1 MTTEQRL
8 KYLRIMLVVLGAT
21 ALGLYPLM
29 VLWPAGWAWHEG
41 VVNYQMMLVG
51 VYATLGVFLLLAARD
66 PMANLSLIWFTVWS
80 SVVHAGVMTVQAL
93 TEPGHMGHFVGD
105 IPALLIG
112 SAVLAF
118 LTPRRSAVPS
128 AETRS

>member
-1 MTTEQRL
+1 
-8 KYLRIMLVVLGAT
+8 
-21 ALGLYPLM
+21 M
-29 VLWPAGWAWHEG
+29 VLCPAGWAWHEG

-80 SVVHAGVMTVQAL
+80 SVAHAIVMVILAL

-105 IPALLIG
+105 IPLLLIG
-112 SAVLAF
+112 AAVLAF
-118 LTPRRSAVPS
+118 LTPRRNAVPS
-128 AETRS
+128 AERRAPRPTVN